1 MRVAVAGGT
10 GVVGKH
16 AVQALLAAGHDP
28 VVLARST
35 GVDLLTGNGLD
46 EALDGVGAVIDVV
59 NKTVLNAARAREF
72 FERTT
77 TQLLAAGARAGV
89 AHHVALSIVGIDDV
103 DEGYYIGKRR
113 QEELVLESDAPVTVL
128 RATQFHEFP
137 IQVIARQPGPIYVM
151 PRMRIQPVAAREVG
165 AALAKLAVG
174 PALGRAPDLGGPKE
188 ESPTVMARR
197 CIRQARLRRGVITIP
212 YPGAPGKQIA
222 AGGLLPR
229 EGDRGAMTFD
239 EWLASPDGPRRMPT
253 RRERLRAMRNPDAA
267 ERGGR

>member
-16 AVQALLAAGHDP
+16 AVHALRTAGHEP
-28 VVLARST
+28 VVLTRST
-35 GVDLLTGNGLD
+35 GVDLLTGHGLD

-59 NKTVLNAARAREF
+59 NKVTVNAAHSREF

-103 DEGYYIGKRR
+103 DYGYYMGKRR

-137 IQVIARQPGPIYVM
+137 RQLIATQPGPVYVI

-165 AALAKLAVG
+165 AALAELAVG
-174 PALGRAPDLGGPKE
+174 PAQGRAPDLGGPHE
-188 ESPTVMARR
+188 ESPAAMARR
-197 CIRQARLRRGVITIP
+197 ILQQARLRRAVMTIP
-212 YPGAPGKQIA
+212 FPGAAGKQIA
-222 AGGLLPR
+222 AGLLLPR
-229 EGDRGAMTFD
+229 DGRRGTMTFD
-239 EWLASPDGPRRMPT
+239 EWLAGPDGPRRMPT
-253 RRERLRAMRNPDAA
+253 RRQRLRELRNIDVA
-267 ERGGR
+267 E